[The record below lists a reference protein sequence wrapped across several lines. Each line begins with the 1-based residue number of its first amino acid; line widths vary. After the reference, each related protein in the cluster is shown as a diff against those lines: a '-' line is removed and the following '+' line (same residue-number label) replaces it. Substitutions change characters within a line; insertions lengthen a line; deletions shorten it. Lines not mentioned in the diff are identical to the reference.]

1 VNRAS
6 GRIVNANLHDYKL
19 PTAVDIPEIES
30 VLVDM
35 PDTRA
40 NSVGNKGLGE
50 PPIIPTA
57 GAIANAIAD
66 AIGVR
71 VLESPMTP
79 PRVLAAIAKGG
90 RRA

>member
-1 VNRAS
+1 M
-6 GRIVNANLHDYKL
+6 
-19 PTAVDIPEIES
+19 DIPEIDT
-30 VLVDM
+30 VFIDI
-35 PDTRA
+35 PDDRA

-66 AIGVR
+66 AVGVR
-71 VLESPMTP
+71 VRQSPMTP
-79 PRVLAAIAKGG
+79 QRVLTAIETGG